1 MQPHVWNSFDSGMWP
16 DGSLEA
22 ARQELILAA
31 LVSEVR
37 TYVSARADLTPSE
50 VCNFGNLSPWHVMP
64 GTKPRKLLTLAQTQ
78 ARPGLLRS
86 RLVFLFVLLFL
97 FLFLEA
103 HVTGI

>member
-64 GTKPRKLLTLAQTQ
+64 GTKPRKLLTLAQTLGPTWPPSQ
-78 ARPGLLRS
+78 QTCLSFCPS
-86 RLVFLFVLLFL
+86 FSFP
-97 FLFLEA
+97 
-103 HVTGI
+103 